1 MSREV
6 RRRLRDSRAQE
17 NRGAKLHGGVRS
29 PGSGNGSRKG
39 DMRVTGRTW
48 RDLGHQLWEYKR
60 TDKRQITVKADDLEK
75 IQREA
80 LSTGR
85 YPLFGIEV
93 GGQHYVL
100 QREGDYQE
108 KDELLAEL
116 RALVEELGDDEM

>member
-1 MSREV
+1 MTKEA

-17 NRGAKLHGGVRS
+17 NRGAALFGGVRS
-29 PGSGNGSRKG
+29 PGSGNGARKG
-39 DMRVTGRTW
+39 DMRTTGRSW
-48 RDLGHQLWEYKR
+48 RDPDHRLFEYKR

-85 YPLFGIEV
+85 YPAFGIEV

-100 QREGDYQE
+100 QREGDYRE
-108 KDELLAEL
+108 TYELLTEL
-116 RALVEELGDDEM
+116 RALVEELGGDLP